1 VMIRRRS
8 YKFIHASGDPDQ
20 LYDLTRDPGE
30 RENLAPR
37 AEEAQRVEELRR
49 EVARRWNL
57 AALDAEVRA
66 SQRRRRL
73 VGAALSKGAA
83 WGWDFQPMRDAS
95 KSYVRN
101 TIALDDLEAMAR
113 FPRVAP

>member
-1 VMIRRRS
+1 MIRRGDS
-8 YKFIHASGDPDQ
+8 KFIHSPSDPDQ
-20 LYDLTRDPGE
+20 LYDLKRDPGE

-37 AEEAQRVEELRR
+37 AEAEERVDDLRR

-57 AALDAEVRA
+57 PALDAEVRA

-73 VGAALSKGAA
+73 VDAALNKGAA
-83 WGWDFQPMRDAS
+83 RSWDFQPLRDAS

-101 TIALDDLEAMAR
+101 SIALDDLEAMAR
-113 FPRVAP
+113 FPRIVP